1 MFQLNSITGRNA
13 KVAGATPSL
22 KGRAALV
29 TLLMA
34 ATVSTALAD
43 GPISVLYTFQAPSAQ
58 YTSPLGSQPDTL
70 PVLGLGNIVYGMAYD
85 GGQYGNG
92 VIYSFNL
99 QSQQYTVLHTFS
111 ALDANGNNQ
120 DGATPGV
127 ALTLGADG
135 VLYGMA
141 SYGGQNGNGTI
152 FKITTAGVFTVL
164 HTFSA
169 LTANGTNLDG
179 ANPLRTVVFGNDG
192 NLYGTTRLGG
202 QNSCGSSACGV
213 AWVMDTSGNNFSV
226 LHQFT
231 LAEGHAASLLQAQD
245 GFFYGC
251 AVWPATSTPSGTP
264 LPSGILYRMAPYGN
278 LEVLY
283 KFSQTDANG
292 NNMDGADCYEPL
304 VETAPGVF
312 YGTASNGG
320 TNGNGVVFSYSLLK
334 PTVVGIVHEFSSTN
348 DAGENSDGAFPYA
361 RLTLGPD
368 GTLYSTAS
376 YGGTNGNGVVY
387 SISPSGSFNVLHT
400 FSATDPTTGADTDG
414 AIPDFGVVLDANNSL
429 IGMTDYGGNG
439 SSLGFNYSGGTL
451 YQLNVKTVAVASPKN
466 ISAPQALLQ
475 LDGTASTS
483 ADGNP
488 LLYQWSLAPTSQP
501 AVIVNANTA
510 TPTVQFGAKGS
521 YTFVLTVTDDLGTTS
536 TDSATIIH

>member
-1 MFQLNSITGRNA
+1 
-13 KVAGATPSL
+13 
-22 KGRAALV
+22 
-29 TLLMA
+29 
-34 ATVSTALAD
+34 
-43 GPISVLYTFQAPSAQ
+43 
-58 YTSPLGSQPDTL
+58 
-70 PVLGLGNIVYGMAYD
+70 
-85 GGQYGNG
+85 
-92 VIYSFNL
+92 
-99 QSQQYTVLHTFS
+99 
-111 ALDANGNNQ
+111 
-120 DGATPGV
+120 
-127 ALTLGADG
+127 
-135 VLYGMA
+135 MA

-152 FKITTAGVFTVL
+152 FKITTSGVFTVL

-169 LTANGTNLDG
+169 LNASGNNQDG

-202 QNSCGSSACGV
+202 QNACGSNACGV
-213 AWVMDTSGNNFSV
+213 AWVMDTSGNNFNV
-226 LHQFT
+226 LHQFA

-251 AVWPATSTPSGTP
+251 AVWPATSTPSGAP

-283 KFSQTDANG
+283 RFSQTDANG

-334 PTVVGIVHEFSSTN
+334 PTVVNIVHNFSPTN
-348 DAGENSDGAFPYA
+348 AAGENSDGAFPFA
-361 RLTLGPD
+361 RLTMGPD

-387 SISPSGSFNVLHT
+387 SISPSGSFSVLHT

-414 AIPDFGVVLDANNSL
+414 AIPDFGVVLDGNNSL

-451 YQLNVKTVAVASPKN
+451 YQLNVKTVAVANPKN
-466 ISAPQALLQ
+466 VSAPQALLQ

-483 ADGNP
+483 ADGKP

-521 YTFVLTVTDDLGTTS
+521 YTFVLTVTDDTGTTS
-536 TDSATIIH
+536 TDSASIIH